1 MITILLSTYNGAKYL
16 EQQLQSLFNQQ
27 GVNFKILVRDD
38 GSTDETIDIL
48 NKWQDKNKL
57 CWYSGINLGPA
68 LSFLDLLKEAPDS
81 DFYAFCDQDDI
92 WLPNKLRV
100 AVESLKDKIT
110 PSLYFSQTQ
119 LVDESLNILPT
130 KKINPLCVLE
140 EGAVSN
146 YVTGCTVV
154 INNRLRS
161 EVVSYQPSYLTM
173 HDSWIYLVCLC
184 LDGYIHFD
192 SDPNILY
199 RQHSNN
205 VIGLRRSRWSEFKRH
220 LSRARGK
227 KAHQRSLT
235 AKELLNGYQSKM
247 SKSKICFLNMLANY
261 NVSIKLW
268 LQLLFSPTVKS
279 VSPRSNVI
287 FRLAVLLLKF

>member
-1 MITILLSTYNGAKYL
+1 MSTYNGAKYL

-161 EVVSYQPSYLTM
+161 EVV
-173 HDSWIYLVCLC
+173 D
-184 LDGYIHFD
+184 
-192 SDPNILY
+192 
-199 RQHSNN
+199 R
-205 VIGLRRSRWSEFKRH
+205 
-220 LSRARGK
+220 
-227 KAHQRSLT
+227 
-235 AKELLNGYQSKM
+235 
-247 SKSKICFLNMLANY
+247 
-261 NVSIKLW
+261 
-268 LQLLFSPTVKS
+268 KS
-279 VSPRSNVI
+279 VV
-287 FRLAVLLLKF
+287 